1 MTDFVLSL
9 KKDWYEKPCEGV
21 ANNLLNHDKVLVK
34 IDKYANFLRTPL
46 NLSMFIPCKL
56 VNGVWVVLEKPIFY
70 EQWSVHKD
78 EYPYADWAHVQANE
92 YQEAKDK
99 CIFNGFSLENKGE
112 FTVWIQKDNHSI
124 CFTDRGKININSQNE
139 INAEDVIKYEFILTQ
154 TAQKQLS

>member
-1 MTDFVLSL
+1 M
-9 KKDWYEKPCEGV
+9 KKLISAKEYIILVWEMAGLTYIQKLH
-21 ANNLLNHDKVLVK
+21 LLVS
-34 IDKYANFLRTPL
+34 YANFLSQKL
-46 NLSMFIPCKL
+46 ELWMFFPCKL
-56 VNGVWVVLEKPIFY
+56 VNGVWVVLECPHNYGLLHTYPTGHRLMDESF
-70 EQWSVHKD
+70 KD
-78 EYPYADWAHVQANE
+78 ALE

-139 INAEDVIKYEFILTQ
+139 INVEDVIKYEFILTQ